1 MNNYIGQLH
10 VYTISHVE
18 ANVNIRESFSIS
30 KNQAE
35 LIYEKINNYNINE
48 LFILSTCN
56 RTEFYA
62 VCKDRDSLIKIISN
76 IYKKLKR
83 DVSFDYLTNFNKE
96 ECVFHLMKVASGMN
110 SMILGETQI
119 TSQIKTAFAHARKN
133 SATGPILNRLIQ
145 FALETGKRVRTE
157 TDLSKGSISV
167 SYVAVEKIR
176 SIYPKLSETNILLVG
191 AGNTGKLTAVNFIK
205 RGAKNIYIANRR
217 SERGLKLAKEIN
229 GKYIPFKNIYT
240 IIPKVDIIVTCTG
253 ADFPVIK
260 HEQIEPICKLHKKL
274 LLVDLSVPRNIQS
287 DVESIKNVTLFTI
300 DQIEDFVNNSLV
312 SRKKELPKA
321 AKIIEDT
328 AYEFVKW
335 IKELSVT
342 PTIADLKHLFEDI
355 QINELSKI
363 KSKYD
368 ETTINAIDIFSK
380 SLLRMILKNPINTLK
395 AQASNGHYT
404 SSMVDLIRSMY
415 QLDKQSK
422 IVK

>member
-1 MNNYIGQLH
+1 M
-10 VYTISHVE
+10 
-18 ANVNIRESFSIS
+18 
-30 KNQAE
+30 
-35 LIYEKINNYNINE
+35 
-48 LFILSTCN
+48 
-56 RTEFYA
+56 
-62 VCKDRDSLIKIISN
+62 
-76 IYKKLKR
+76 
-83 DVSFDYLTNFNKE
+83 
-96 ECVFHLMKVASGMN
+96 
-110 SMILGETQI
+110 
-119 TSQIKTAFAHARKN
+119 
-133 SATGPILNRLIQ
+133 
-145 FALETGKRVRTE
+145 
-157 TDLSKGSISV
+157 
-167 SYVAVEKIR
+167 
-176 SIYPKLSETNILLVG
+176 
-191 AGNTGKLTAVNFIK
+191 
-205 RGAKNIYIANRR
+205 
-217 SERGLKLAKEIN
+217 
-229 GKYIPFKNIYT
+229 
-240 IIPKVDIIVTCTG
+240 
-253 ADFPVIK
+253 
-260 HEQIEPICKLHKKL
+260 
-274 LLVDLSVPRNIQS
+274 DLSVPRNIQS

-328 AYEFVKW
+328 SYEFVKW